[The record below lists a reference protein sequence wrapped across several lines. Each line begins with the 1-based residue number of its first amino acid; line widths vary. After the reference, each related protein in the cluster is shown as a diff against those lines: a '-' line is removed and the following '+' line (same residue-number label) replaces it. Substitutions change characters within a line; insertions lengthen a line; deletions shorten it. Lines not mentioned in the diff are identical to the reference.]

1 MSDHDQKSLNSE
13 SSSSLQ
19 MNLMSSLT
27 TIKSSLLQM
36 NLLSFE
42 LLTENSTKVQ
52 MLETLNKND
61 SLVILSSI
69 DNNQNNGNRL
79 NRPVYSFRTITNWK
93 RSSSKVL
100 DIVPRYGIYFCS
112 LKWILKRQLYRQIKD
127 GAIYNESIA
136 PVLHCVCK
144 EPNDFCQGRIGPI
157 DKLIPYEHYRHPTV
171 NGIWISVCG
180 NETNVTD
187 IDDDWNKSFQQM
199 KTLNENFNRFIFF
212 VAQNAAC
219 VGIHIW
225 NTHKK
230 DNKLRR
236 KSQLKKS
243 NNNHHHHERPLILS
257 GGFYVLEGLF
267 EAKFLNYDPIIGS
280 KTMIKPNTFQ
290 TSINSPRMIILSEG
304 THMIR
309 IKPYEGILMN
319 LVTMNIGEQEIFKNN
334 NINNNL
340 PNRNNDAK
348 TKLVAIVSQN
358 IDNNNNAKKLDTMI
372 SKTRKIEVWLDFH
385 YKKLIM
391 IDYNRI
397 MLELFKIS
405 TINI

>member
-1 MSDHDQKSLNSE
+1 
-13 SSSSLQ
+13 

-334 NINNNL
+334 NINNNNL
-340 PNRNNDAK
+340 PNRNNDTK